1 VPSGEVSEGSTGP
14 EVAAYQARLASLH
27 FDPGTQSGTFTSDT
41 TYAIHTLQKMMGAPV
56 SGRLGEPERLA
67 LMNFQYPAPLK
78 PDAEPNRT
86 EIDITKQVMTLYKD
100 GQVRLMTTIS
110 TGSGKNYCYTPFYK
124 TVRVC
129 ENANTPEGRFAYT
142 YFVNA
147 WHRSPLGQLYK
158 PFYFNGGIAVHGY
171 PDVPVRPASH
181 GCTRIPMRIADYWS
195 TLVAKGDAVYVIG
208 KTATTVAAPNVI
220 NPKQSALSGTRTI
233 GGVPSVAGQPTTT
246 TGAPTLGPV
255 ESTSTTIA
263 PPSSSSS
270 SSSSTTSTTEPP
282 PPPL

>member
-1 VPSGEVSEGSTGP
+1 
-14 EVAAYQARLASLH
+14 
-27 FDPGTQSGTFTSDT
+27 
-41 TYAIHTLQKMMGAPV
+41 MMGAPV

-86 EIDITKQVMTLYKD
+86 EIDITKQVMTLYID
-100 GQVRLMTTIS
+100 RQVRLITTIS

-181 GCTRIPMRIADYWS
+181 GCTRIPMRVADYWS

-208 KTATTVAAPNVI
+208 KSATTVAAPNVI
-220 NPKQSALSGTRTI
+220 NPKQSALSGTRTT